1 MSAGYTVNLRL
12 LAAFRFLLV
21 PLVRILLRNGI
32 SFIEISEVMK
42 GVYARVAATDFA
54 VPGRPMSYS
63 RLSITTGIARRD
75 FERVLGEEDRLRRA
89 LESNASRIANVL
101 QGWHNDPE
109 YMGPYGFPRDLAFAR
124 EPGGGPSFEDL
135 VARYAADIQPQLM
148 LEELIRVGAAT
159 IAEESGMIRV
169 LKRTFIPEQM
179 APELIEVFA
188 RGVRRY
194 VETIDHNLGEQDSSK
209 RRFERWVFPDYGI
222 REEDWVPFSDMVRDR
237 LQEVIEDLE
246 TQFVLFRKPR
256 PEVDRILSVGVG
268 LYLYKDDLAD
278 DRKFQEMLATLLD
291 EEQEAEP
298 TKGDVKR
305 E

>member
-21 PLVRILLRNGI
+21 PLIRILLRNGI
-32 SFIEISEVMK
+32 SFNEISEVIK
-42 GVYARVAATDFA
+42 GAYARVAATDFA
-54 VPGRPMSYS
+54 VPGRPMSSS

-75 FERVLGEEDRLRRA
+75 FDRVLGEEDRLRRA

-109 YMGPYGFPRDLAFAR
+109 FMGPYGFPRDLAFTR
-124 EPGGGPSFEDL
+124 EIGGGPSFEDL
-135 VARYAADIQPQLM
+135 VARYASDVQPQLM
-148 LEELIRVGAAT
+148 LEELMRVGAAT
-159 IAEESGMIRV
+159 IAEESGMIHV

-194 VETIDHNLGEQDSSK
+194 VETIDHNLGEQDASK

-237 LQEVIEDLE
+237 LQDVIEDLE
-246 TQFVLFRKPR
+246 TQFVLFRRPR
-256 PEVDRILSVGVG
+256 EGVDRTLSVGVG

-278 DRKFQEMLATLLD
+278 DKKFQEMLATLLD
-291 EEQEAEP
+291 DEKSSEP
-298 TKGDVKR
+298 G
-305 E
+305 

>member
-1 MSAGYTVNLRL
+1 MSVAYTVNLRL

-32 SFIEISEVMK
+32 TFNEISEVIK
-42 GVYARVAATDFA
+42 GAYARVAATDFA

-63 RLSITTGIARRD
+63 RISITTGMPRRD
-75 FERVLGEEDRLRRA
+75 IERVLGAEDRLRRA

-109 YMGPYGFPRDLAFAR
+109 FMGPYGFPRELAHER
-124 EPGGGPSFEDL
+124 EAGGGQSFGDL
-135 VARYAADIQPQLM
+135 VARYAADVSPQLM
-148 LEELIRVGAAT
+148 LEELMRVNAAT
-159 IAEESGMIRV
+159 IAEESGLIRV

-194 VETIDHNLGEQDSSK
+194 VETIDHNLREVDSSK

-222 REEDWVPFSDMVRDR
+222 REEDWVPFNDMVRDR
-237 LQEVIEDLE
+237 LQDVIEDLE
-246 TQFVLFRKPR
+246 TQFVLIRKPR
-256 PEVDRILSVGVG
+256 AESDRILSVGVG

-291 EEQEAEP
+291 EEQSAEAGLG
-298 TKGDVKR
+298 T
-305 E
+305 

>member
-256 PEVDRILSVGVG
+256 PEIDRILSVGVG

-291 EEQEAEP
+291 EEQKAEP
-298 TKGDVKR
+298 TKGDVA
-305 E
+305 

>member
-32 SFIEISEVMK
+32 SFNEISEVMK
-42 GVYARVAATDFA
+42 GAYARVAATDFA
-54 VPGRPMSYS
+54 VPGRPMTYS

-75 FERVLGEEDRLRRA
+75 FDRVLGEEDRLRRA
-89 LESNASRIANVL
+89 LESNAGRIANVL

-109 YMGPYGFPRDLAFAR
+109 FMGPYGFPRDLAFTR
-124 EPGGGPSFEDL
+124 EVGGGPSFEDL
-135 VARYAADIQPQLM
+135 VARFASDIQPQLM
-148 LEELIRVGAAT
+148 LEELMGVGAAT
-159 IAEESGMIRV
+159 IAEESGMIHV

-222 REEDWVPFSDMVRDR
+222 REEDWIPFSDMVRDR

-246 TQFVLFRKPR
+246 TQFVLFRR
-256 PEVDRILSVGVG
+256 PQAGVDRILSVGVG

-278 DRKFQEMLATLLD
+278 DKKFQEMLATLLD
-291 EEQEAEP
+291 DETRSGPQ
-298 TKGDVKR
+298 
-305 E
+305 

>member
-1 MSAGYTVNLRL
+1 MSAGYSVNLRL
-12 LAAFRFLLV
+12 LAAFRYLMV

-32 SFIEISEVMK
+32 SFNEISEVLK
-42 GVYARVAATDFA
+42 GAYARVAATDFA

-89 LESNASRIANVL
+89 LESNANHIANVL

-109 YMGPYGFPRDLAFAR
+109 YMGPYGFPRDLGFSREAR
-124 EPGGGPSFEDL
+124 GGPSFEDL
-135 VARYAADIQPQLM
+135 VARYAKGIEPQLM
-148 LEELIRVGAAT
+148 LEELLGIGAAK
-159 IAEESGMIRV
+159 IAEESGMIHV

-179 APELIEVFA
+179 APELIEIFA

-194 VETIDHNLGEQDSSK
+194 VETIDHNLGEQDAGR

-222 REEDWVPFSDMVRDR
+222 REEDWIPFSDMVRDR
-237 LQEVIEDLE
+237 LQDVIEDLE
-246 TQFVLFRKPR
+246 TQFALFRR
-256 PEVDRILSVGVG
+256 PKDGVDKKLSVGVG

-278 DRKFQEMLATLLD
+278 DKKFQEMLATLLD
-291 EEQEAEP
+291 DEQSEQSEQ
-298 TKGDVKR
+298 GM
-305 E
+305 

>member
-32 SFIEISEVMK
+32 SFNEISEVLK
-42 GVYARVAATDFA
+42 GAYARVAATDFA
-54 VPGRPMSYS
+54 VLDRPMSIS

-75 FERVLGEEDRLRRA
+75 FDRVLGEEDRLRRA

-109 YMGPYGFPRDLAFAR
+109 FMGPYGFPRDLGFAR
-124 EPGGGPSFEDL
+124 EAGGGLSFEDL
-135 VARYAADIQPQLM
+135 VARYASDIQPQLM
-148 LEELIRVGAAT
+148 LEELMRVGAAT

-169 LKRTFIPEQM
+169 LKRTYIPEQM

-194 VETIDHNLGEQDSSK
+194 VETIDHNLGETDAGR

-246 TQFVLFRKPR
+246 TQFVLFRRPR
-256 PEVDRILSVGVG
+256 AGVDQTLSVGVG

-278 DRKFQEMLATLLD
+278 DKKFQDMLASLVD
-291 EEQEAEP
+291 EEPAKEA
-298 TKGDVKR
+298 K
-305 E
+305 

>member
-32 SFIEISEVMK
+32 SFNEISEVVK
-42 GVYARVAATDFA
+42 GAYARVAATDFA

-75 FERVLGEEDRLRRA
+75 FDRVLGEEDRLRRA
-89 LESNASRIANVL
+89 LESNASGIANVL

-109 YMGPYGFPRDLAFAR
+109 YMGPYGFPRDLAFTR
-124 EPGGGPSFEDL
+124 EAGGGPSFEDL
-135 VARYAADIQPQLM
+135 VARYASDIHPQLM
-148 LEELIRVGAAT
+148 LEELMRVAAAT
-159 IAEESGMIRV
+159 IAEESGMIHV

-194 VETIDHNLGEQDSSK
+194 VETIDHNIGEQDANK

-246 TQFVLFRKPR
+246 TQFVLFRRPR
-256 PEVDRILSVGVG
+256 TGVDRSLSVGVG

-278 DRKFQEMLATLLD
+278 DKKFQEMLATLLD
-291 EEQEAEP
+291 DEKSSEP
-298 TKGDVKR
+298 K
-305 E
+305 

>member
-32 SFIEISEVMK
+32 SFNEISEVLK
-42 GVYARVAATDFA
+42 GAYARVAATDFA

-75 FERVLGEEDRLRRA
+75 FDRVLGEEDRLRRA
-89 LESNASRIANVL
+89 LESNAGRIANVL

-109 YMGPYGFPRDLAFAR
+109 FMGPYGFPRDLAFTR
-124 EPGGGPSFEDL
+124 EVGGGPSFEDL
-135 VARYAADIQPQLM
+135 VARFASDIQPQLM
-148 LEELIRVGAAT
+148 LEELMRVGAAT
-159 IAEESGMIRV
+159 IAEESGMIHV

-194 VETIDHNLGEQDSSK
+194 VETIDHNLGEQESNK

-222 REEDWVPFSDMVRDR
+222 REEDWIPFNDMVRDR

-246 TQFVLFRKPR
+246 TQFVLFRRPR
-256 PEVDRILSVGVG
+256 AGIDRTLSVGVG

-278 DRKFQEMLATLLD
+278 DKKFQEMLATLLA
-291 EEQEAEP
+291 EEEHSEP
-298 TKGDVKR
+298 QQ
-305 E
+305 

>member
-32 SFIEISEVMK
+32 SFNEISEVIK
-42 GVYARVAATDFA
+42 GAYARVAATDFA

-75 FERVLGEEDRLRRA
+75 FDRVLGEEDRLRRA

-109 YMGPYGFPRDLAFAR
+109 YMGPYGFPRDLAFTR
-124 EPGGGPSFEDL
+124 EVGGGPSFEDL
-135 VARYAADIQPQLM
+135 VARFASDVQPQLM
-148 LEELIRVGAAT
+148 LEELMRVGAAT

-194 VETIDHNLGEQDSSK
+194 VETIDHNLGEQDASK

-246 TQFVLFRKPR
+246 TQFVLFRRPR
-256 PEVDRILSVGVG
+256 PGVDRTLSVGVG

-278 DRKFQEMLATLLD
+278 DKKFQEMLATLLD
-291 EEQEAEP
+291 DEQSPES
-298 TKGDVKR
+298 K
-305 E
+305 

>member
-1 MSAGYTVNLRL
+1 MSVAYTVNLRL
-12 LAAFRFLLV
+12 LAAFRFLVV

-32 SFIEISEVMK
+32 TFNEISEVMK
-42 GVYARVAATDFA
+42 GAYARVAATDFA
-54 VPGRPMSYS
+54 VPGRAMSYS
-63 RLSITTGIARRD
+63 RISITTGLARR
-75 FERVLGEEDRLRRA
+75 EIEGVLANEDRLRRA

-109 YMGPYGFPRDLAFAR
+109 FMGPYGFPRDLSFDQ
-124 EPGGGPSFEDL
+124 ETGGGPCFGDL
-135 VARYAADIQPQLM
+135 VERYAADVTPQLM
-148 LEELIRVGAAT
+148 LEELMRVNAAT
-159 IAEESGMIRV
+159 ISEESGMIRV
-169 LKRTFIPEQM
+169 LKRTYIPEQM

-194 VETIDHNLGEQDSSK
+194 VETIDHNLRVQDPAQ

-222 REEDWVPFSDMVRDR
+222 REDDWVPFSDMVRDR

-256 PEVDRILSVGVG
+256 PDVDETLSVGVG

-278 DRKFQEMLATLLD
+278 DRRFQEMLASLLA
-291 EEQEAEP
+291 EEQNTEP
-298 TKGDVKR
+298 DRGT
-305 E
+305 

>member
-1 MSAGYTVNLRL
+1 
-12 LAAFRFLLV
+12 
-21 PLVRILLRNGI
+21 
-32 SFIEISEVMK
+32 
-42 GVYARVAATDFA
+42 
-54 VPGRPMSYS
+54 
-63 RLSITTGIARRD
+63 
-75 FERVLGEEDRLRRA
+75 
-89 LESNASRIANVL
+89 
-101 QGWHNDPE
+101 
-109 YMGPYGFPRDLAFAR
+109 
-124 EPGGGPSFEDL
+124 
-135 VARYAADIQPQLM
+135 M
-148 LEELIRVGAAT
+148 LEELMRVSTAT

-246 TQFVLFRKPR
+246 TQFVLFRRPR
-256 PEVDRILSVGVG
+256 VGVDKTLSVGVG

-278 DRKFQEMLATLLD
+278 DKRFQEMLATLLED
-291 EEQEAEP
+291 ETGPEP
-298 TKGDVKR
+298 R
-305 E
+305 

>member
-32 SFIEISEVMK
+32 SFNEISEVIK
-42 GVYARVAATDFA
+42 GAYARVAATDFA
-54 VPGRPMSYS
+54 VPGRPMTYS

-75 FERVLGEEDRLRRA
+75 FDRVLGEEDRLRRA
-89 LESNASRIANVL
+89 LESNAGRIANVL

-109 YMGPYGFPRDLAFAR
+109 FMGPYGFPRDLAFTR
-124 EPGGGPSFEDL
+124 EIGGGPSFEDL
-135 VARYAADIQPQLM
+135 VARFASDIQAQLM
-148 LEELIRVGAAT
+148 LEELMRVGAAT
-159 IAEESGMIRV
+159 IAEESGMIHV

-194 VETIDHNLGEQDSSK
+194 VETIDHNLGEQESGK

-237 LQEVIEDLE
+237 LQDVIEDLE
-246 TQFVLFRKPR
+246 TQFVLFRRPR
-256 PEVDRILSVGVG
+256 AGVDRTLSVGVG

-278 DRKFQEMLATLLD
+278 DKKFQEMLATLLD
-291 EEQEAEP
+291 DEERTEP
-298 TKGDVKR
+298 Q
-305 E
+305 

>member
-1 MSAGYTVNLRL
+1 MSAGYSVNLRL

-32 SFIEISEVMK
+32 SFSEISEVVK
-42 GVYARVAATDFA
+42 GAYARVAATDFA
-54 VPGRPMSYS
+54 VPGKQMSYS
-63 RLSITTGIARRD
+63 RVSITTGIARRD
-75 FERVLGEEDRLRRA
+75 LDRVLGEEDRLRRA

-109 YMGPYGFPRDLAFAR
+109 FMGPYGFPRDLGFTR
-124 EPGGGPSFEDL
+124 EEGGALSFEDL
-135 VARYAADIQPQLM
+135 VARYASDVQAEVLLDELM
-148 LEELIRVGAAT
+148 RVGTAT

-194 VETIDHNLGEQDSSK
+194 VETIDNNLREQDGTK

-222 REEDWVPFSDMVRDR
+222 REEDWVPFSEMVRDR

-246 TQFVLFRKPR
+246 TQFVLFRRPR
-256 PEVDRILSVGVG
+256 EGVDKKLSVGVG

-278 DRKFQEMLATLLD
+278 DKKFQEMLATLLD
-291 EEQEAEP
+291 EEKITEP
-298 TKGDVKR
+298 G
-305 E
+305 

>member
-1 MSAGYTVNLRL
+1 
-12 LAAFRFLLV
+12 
-21 PLVRILLRNGI
+21 VRILLRNGI
-32 SFIEISEVMK
+32 SFNEISEVIK
-42 GVYARVAATDFA
+42 GAYARVAATDFA
-54 VPGRPMSYS
+54 VPGRPMTYS

-75 FERVLGEEDRLRRA
+75 FDRVLGEEERLRRA
-89 LESNASRIANVL
+89 LESNAVRIANVL

-109 YMGPYGFPRDLAFAR
+109 FMGPYGFPRDLAFTR
-124 EPGGGPSFEDL
+124 EIGGGPSFEDL
-135 VARYAADIQPQLM
+135 VARFASDVEAQLM
-148 LEELIRVGAAT
+148 LEELIRVGTAT

-194 VETIDHNLGEQDSSK
+194 VETIDHNLGEKDADK

-222 REEDWVPFSDMVRDR
+222 REEDWIPFSDMVRDR

-246 TQFVLFRKPR
+246 TQFVLFRRPR
-256 PEVDRILSVGVG
+256 LGVDQTLSVGVG

-278 DRKFQEMLATLLD
+278 DKKFQEMLGTLVDD
-291 EEQEAEP
+291 EERFAQQ
-298 TKGDVKR
+298 
-305 E
+305 

>member
-1 MSAGYTVNLRL
+1 MSAAISVKLRL

-32 SFIEISEVMK
+32 SFNEISEVLK
-42 GVYARVAATDFA
+42 GAYTRVATTDFA

-75 FERVLGEEDRLRRA
+75 FDRVLNEEERLRRA

-109 YMGPYGFPRDLAFAR
+109 YMGPYGFPRDLVFSR
-124 EPGGGPSFEDL
+124 EAGGGLSFEDL
-135 VARYAADIQPQLM
+135 VARYADGVDPQLM
-148 LEELIRVGAAT
+148 LDELLRFRAAG
-159 IAEESGMIRV
+159 IVEESGMIHV
-169 LKRTFIPEQM
+169 EKRTFIPEQM
-179 APELIEVFA
+179 APELIEIFA
-188 RGVRRY
+188 RGVRRF
-194 VETIDHNLGEQDSSK
+194 VETVDHNLGETDALK

-222 REEDWVPFSDMVRDR
+222 REEDWIPFSDMVRDR

-246 TQFVLFRKPR
+246 TQFALFRRPR
-256 PEVDRILSVGVG
+256 DGVDKTISVGVG

-278 DRKFQEMLATLLD
+278 DRKFKEMIANLM
-291 EEQEAEP
+291 EGEKEF
-298 TKGDVKR
+298 
-305 E
+305 

>member
-1 MSAGYTVNLRL
+1 
-12 LAAFRFLLV
+12 
-21 PLVRILLRNGI
+21 LRNGI
-32 SFIEISEVMK
+32 SFSEISEVIK
-42 GVYARVAATDFA
+42 GAYARVAATDFA
-54 VPGRPMSYS
+54 VPGKPMSYS
-63 RLSITTGIARRD
+63 RVSITTGIARRD
-75 FERVLGEEDRLRRA
+75 LDRVLGEEERLRRA

-109 YMGPYGFPRDLAFAR
+109 FMGPYGFPRDLGFSR
-124 EPGGGPSFEDL
+124 EEGGGPSFEDL
-135 VARYAADIQPQLM
+135 TARYAQDVQAELLLDELM
-148 LEELIRVGAAT
+148 RVGAAT

-194 VETIDHNLGEQDSSK
+194 VETIDHNLREVDGTK

-246 TQFVLFRKPR
+246 TQFVLFRRPR
-256 PEVDRILSVGVG
+256 EGVDRTLSVGVG

-278 DRKFQEMLATLLD
+278 DKKFQEMLASLLA
-291 EEQEAEP
+291 EE
-298 TKGDVKR
+298 KR
-305 E
+305 SEQG

>member
-1 MSAGYTVNLRL
+1 MSVAYTVNLRL

-32 SFIEISEVMK
+32 TFNEISEVIK
-42 GVYARVAATDFA
+42 GAYARVAATDFA

-63 RLSITTGIARRD
+63 RISITTGMPRRD
-75 FERVLGEEDRLRRA
+75 IERVLGAEDRLRRA

-109 YMGPYGFPRDLAFAR
+109 FMGPYGFPRELAHER
-124 EPGGGPSFEDL
+124 EAGGGQSFGDL
-135 VARYAADIQPQLM
+135 VARYAADVSPQLM
-148 LEELIRVGAAT
+148 LEELMRVNAAT
-159 IAEESGMIRV
+159 IAEESGLIRV

-194 VETIDHNLGEQDSSK
+194 VETIDHNLREVDSSK

-222 REEDWVPFSDMVRDR
+222 REEDWVPFNDMVRDR
-237 LQEVIEDLE
+237 LQDVIEDLE
-246 TQFVLFRKPR
+246 TQFVLIRKPR
-256 PEVDRILSVGVG
+256 AEADRILSVGVG

-291 EEQEAEP
+291 EEQSAEAGQG
-298 TKGDVKR
+298 T
-305 E
+305 

>member
-1 MSAGYTVNLRL
+1 MSVGYTINLRL

-32 SFIEISEVMK
+32 SFNEISEVVK
-42 GVYARVAATDFA
+42 GVYARVASTDFA
-54 VPGRPMSYS
+54 VPGRPMTYS

-75 FERVLGEEDRLRRA
+75 FDRVLGEEDRLRRA
-89 LESNASRIANVL
+89 LESNAGRIANVL

-109 YMGPYGFPRDLAFAR
+109 FMGPYGFPRDLAFTR
-124 EPGGGPSFEDL
+124 EVGGGPSFEDL
-135 VARYAADIQPQLM
+135 VARYASDIQPQLM
-148 LEELIRVGAAT
+148 LEELMRVAAAK
-159 IAEESGMIRV
+159 IAEESGMIHV

-194 VETIDHNLGEQDSSK
+194 VETIDHNLGAQESSK

-222 REEDWVPFSDMVRDR
+222 REEDWVPFNDMVRDR
-237 LQEVIEDLE
+237 LQDVIEDLE

-256 PEVDRILSVGVG
+256 AGVDRTLSVGVG

-278 DRKFQEMLATLLD
+278 DKKFQEMLATLLD
-291 EEQEAEP
+291 DEVRSEQ
-298 TKGDVKR
+298 R
-305 E
+305 

>member
-1 MSAGYTVNLRL
+1 MSVGYTVNLRL

-32 SFIEISEVMK
+32 SFNEISEVIK
-42 GVYARVAATDFA
+42 GAYARVAAIDFA
-54 VPGRPMSYS
+54 IPGRPMSYS

-75 FERVLGEEDRLRRA
+75 FDRVLGEEERLRRA
-89 LESNASRIANVL
+89 LQSNASRIANVL

-109 YMGPYGFPRDLAFAR
+109 YMGPYGFPRDLEFTR
-124 EPGGGPSFEDL
+124 EIESGPSFADL
-135 VARYAADIQPQLM
+135 VARYASDAEPEVL
-148 LEELIRVGAAT
+148 LEELMRVSAAT

-194 VETIDHNLGEQDSSK
+194 VETIDHNLGEKETSRK
-209 RRFERWVFPDYGI
+209 RFERWVFPDYGI

-246 TQFVLFRKPR
+246 TQFVLFRRPR
-256 PEVDRILSVGVG
+256 EGIDRMISVGVG
-268 LYLYKDDLAD
+268 LYVYKDDLAD
-278 DRKFQEMLATLLD
+278 DKKFQEMLATLMAD
-291 EEQEAEP
+291 EEASRSQ
-298 TKGDVKR
+298 
-305 E
+305 

>member
-32 SFIEISEVMK
+32 SINEISEVLK
-42 GVYARVAATDFA
+42 GAYARVAATDFA
-54 VPGRPMSYS
+54 VPGRPMSIS

-75 FERVLGEEDRLRRA
+75 FDRVLGEEDRLRRA

-109 YMGPYGFPRDLAFAR
+109 YMGPYGFPRDLGFTR
-124 EPGGGPSFEDL
+124 EAGGGPSFEDL
-135 VARYAADIQPQLM
+135 VAKYASDIQPQLM
-148 LEELIRVGAAT
+148 LEELMRVGAAT

-194 VETIDHNLGEQDSSK
+194 VETIDHNLGEQDAGK

-222 REEDWVPFSDMVRDR
+222 REEDWVPFNDMVRDR

-246 TQFVLFRKPR
+246 TQFVLFRRPR
-256 PEVDRILSVGVG
+256 PGVDKTLSVGVG

-278 DRKFQEMLATLLD
+278 DKKFQEMLATLLD
-291 EEQEAEP
+291 EEESQEP
-298 TKGDVKR
+298 R
-305 E
+305 